1 MAKVF
6 LAFFNGIKGA
16 NEPNAM
22 PIFYEAFIKGLQDSG
37 NDVFAVMHSN
47 WNADFLKNGIPETLL
62 NDIKLFNPD
71 IIFLFNNNFYD
82 LSEYFDC
89 PIVVYEVDS
98 PIYYR
103 NKEALR
109 KKPNRYKYFVA
120 SSSSIDIIH
129 EEFGTQK
136 ENIIQVPFFTEVYAQ
151 DVEQK
156 YNICFIGSKFKNAT
170 KSSLNN
176 FLDTNPSDAERFEYR
191 KLVRMLEEN
200 PFLTK
205 EELLRDVQSK
215 KVINTFNP
223 MDLISLLSDY
233 NRIKVLSS
241 IADFGL
247 DIWGTPNW
255 ATDFYNEPWLILNF
269 HKEAVYTIK
278 HNQDIY
284 NSSKI
289 GINIGHLQAK
299 NGFPWRVFD
308 IMASNACLVTEYHG
322 DFAKYIPN
330 LKLPYF
336 SNAWEARE
344 ICKKL
349 IENENYRLDIVA
361 QSQELINKNYRF
373 KNILGIMENDLN
385 ITLRADK
392 MGSLKLSVLEQYLK
406 SSIPATPVV
415 QVPKLVKQSVEP
427 VLQVKKLNFKNKIR
441 YKIWRH
447 LDKMLKRKGIIK

>member
-6 LAFFNGIKGA
+6 LAFFNGTKRA

-82 LSEYFDC
+82 LSKYFDC
-89 PIVVYEVDS
+89 PIIIYEVDS
-98 PIYYR
+98 PLYYK
-103 NKEALR
+103 NQEILKA
-109 KKPNRYKYFVA
+109 KPERFQYFVSA
-120 SSSSIDIIH
+120 STSKDTLIND
-129 EEFGTQK
+129 FK
-136 ENIIQVPFFTEVYAQ
+136 VPKKNILQVPFFTAVQAENI
-151 DVEQK
+151 EK
-156 YNICFIGSKFKNAT
+156 KHNICFIGTKFRNSYKHCFNNFMETNPTDEEREEFKN
-170 KSSLNN
+170 LM
-176 FLDTNPSDAERFEYR
+176 L
-191 KLVRMLEEN
+191 KLQDNV
-200 PFLTK
+200 FISK
-205 EELLRDVQSK
+205 EELFKNTTSQKILSTFKPYDV
-215 KVINTFNP
+215 TF
-223 MDLISLLSDY
+223 MLSDY
-233 NRIKVLSS
+233 RRIDVLSA
-241 IADFGL
+241 IADLGIN
-247 DIWGTPNW
+247 IWGTPNW
-255 ATDFYNEPWLILNF
+255 ASDFYNEPWLILNF
-269 HKEAVYTIK
+269 HNEAVYTIK

-299 NGFPWRVFD
+299 KGFPWRVFD

-322 DFAKYIPN
+322 DFSKYLPD

-349 IENENYRLDIVA
+349 LDNENYRLDIVA
-361 QSQELINKNYRF
+361 QSQEFVNKNYRF
-373 KNILGIMENDLN
+373 INTLKIIENHLN
-385 ITLRADK
+385 LSLSKQLRESENGVCSLITRLDEYLDK
-392 MGSLKLSVLEQYLK
+392 STETNSCTTSK
-406 SSIPATPVV
+406 P
-415 QVPKLVKQSVEP
+415 
-427 VLQVKKLNFKNKIR
+427 KLNFKNKIR

-447 LDKMLKRKGIIK
+447 FDKILKRKGIIK